1 MRGASV
7 ELCAYSAQPRRRV
20 KRDPSQKPSKATLG
34 RRAGHSAQG
43 NPAQTSG
50 CAACLKQSTPQKP
63 CEPRYNLH
71 ITGRWVACIAL
82 YCFQLPTAVNCRK
95 AAGLRFAVTW
105 TAHGGSRE
113 ACKPDN
119 EPASLIT
126 KCGLM
131 KDSSRTPQG
140 TLSFILFCLGP
151 DSGPAVLTPRP
162 RPGTRAP

>member
-1 MRGASV
+1 M
-7 ELCAYSAQPRRRV
+7 CAYSAQPRRRV

-113 ACKPDN
+113 ACKPDD
-119 EPASLIT
+119 EPASRIT

-131 KDSSRTPQG
+131 KGSSRTPQG
-140 TLSFILFCLGP
+140 TVFLSYAL
-151 DSGPAVLTPRP
+151 SRPAVLAAGKETSYLSSSSKKISINWL
-162 RPGTRAP
+162 